1 MCHCVIISFMKP
13 ILFRRIAELLSHDGC
28 LLDAL
33 PDKASMLL
41 HLNRT
46 VLLLGLLFCSCHHA
60 IAVGED
66 KYLFADET
74 GQAISGSEIFLKYCA
89 GCHGF
94 DGLALYEHAPSF
106 SMGERLH
113 KSDQELLQSVVDG
126 KHGMPHWDHK
136 LSIDKI
142 RSAIAYLR
150 VMESRYSSG
159 LPARE
164 EPIPETNYKF
174 KPVGEDDDYWLN
186 KE

>member
-1 MCHCVIISFMKP
+1 MKRF
-13 ILFRRIAELLSHDGC
+13 LLRRIAELASRIC
-28 LLDAL
+28 YL
-33 PDKASMLL
+33 PDGIRDKTSVLL
-41 HLNRT
+41 HLNQT
-46 VLLLGLLFCSCHHA
+46 ALLLGLLFCSPHHA
-60 IAVGED
+60 NAVGED
-66 KYLFADET
+66 KYLFGDET

-126 KHGMPHWDHK
+126 KHGMPHWEHK

-159 LPARE
+159 LQARE

-186 KE
+186 KDTQ